1 MIARAALRKLTPAS
15 LAIIMTA
22 SLLVAFVLGPARA
35 EGDAP
40 PDAPLDAPR
49 VVSVGGSVTEIIHE
63 LGMAHLL
70 VARDTTSSWPPDVTA
85 LPDVGYMR
93 ALSPEGILSV
103 RPDLIIAE
111 AGSGP
116 PEAIE
121 VLASAEVAFVEVPES
136 FDAAG
141 VRAKILAV
149 ADALDVAEAGLA
161 LAERVEAELA
171 AATASLGG
179 AAPRV
184 LFILS
189 MQNGRVMA
197 SGTGT
202 AAAGIIEMAGG
213 RNAVDAFEGYRQLT
227 DEAVL
232 AAAPDVILMMDRE
245 GDHAAADADLFAHP
259 ALGLTPAAEDA
270 RVVRIDGLLLLGF
283 GPRTPVAVTRL
294 ADALGTLER

>member
-1 MIARAALRKLTPAS
+1 MIARAALKRLTPAS

-22 SLLVAFVLGPARA
+22 SLLLAFIVGPARA
-35 EGDAP
+35 QD
-40 PDAPLDAPR
+40 DAPR
-49 VVSVGGSVTEIIHE
+49 VVAVGGSVTEIIYE
-63 LGMAHLL
+63 LGMEHLL
-70 VARDTTSSWPPDVTA
+70 VARDTTSSWPPEVTE

-93 ALSPEGILSV
+93 ALSPEGLLSV

-116 PEAIE
+116 PEAID
-121 VLASAEVAFVEVPES
+121 VLDSAEVAFVEVPES

-149 ADALDVAEAGLA
+149 AEALDVPEAGVA
-161 LAERVEAELA
+161 LAARVEAELEAVA
-171 AATASLGG
+171 AVIGG
-179 AAPRV
+179 DAPRV

-202 AAAGIIEMAGG
+202 AASGIIELAGG

-232 AAAPDVILMMDRE
+232 SAAPDVILMMDRD
-245 GDHAAADADLFAHP
+245 GDHAAANADLFAHP
-259 ALGLTPAAEDA
+259 ALGLTPAAETG

-283 GPRTPVAVTRL
+283 GPRTPAAVTLL
-294 ADALGTLER
+294 AEALGTVEG